1 MTEEGKSDEVSSEG
15 LPHSQGGT
23 GGKGP
28 FASLDVILRTSL
40 SSWDRGDS
48 KFKEKGVWVVEE
60 GEGTCGYSESFTHNA
75 PLGKGSIPPPVSCS

>member
-1 MTEEGKSDEVSSEG
+1 MTQEGKSDEGSSEG
-15 LPHSQGGT
+15 LPHSKGDI

-48 KFKEKGVWVVEE
+48 KFKEKSVWV
-60 GEGTCGYSESFTHNA
+60 GGG
-75 PLGKGSIPPPVSCS
+75 GGRDMWII

>member
-1 MTEEGKSDEVSSEG
+1 MTEEGKSDEGSSEG

-28 FASLDVILRTSL
+28 FASLDLILRTSL

-48 KFKEKGVWVVEE
+48 KFKEKGVWGGGGGGRDVWI
-60 GEGTCGYSESFTHNA
+60 
-75 PLGKGSIPPPVSCS
+75 L